1 MFYAAA
7 TLIVIYLVGVSI
19 YQIFLWI
26 KKSKEKKK
34 STRTDKE

>member
-7 TLIVIYLVGVSI
+7 SLIAIYLVGVSI

-34 STRTDKE
+34 STHTDEE